1 MQIMPAP
8 SMTCAA
14 GASIFGPTATIAPS
28 RTCTS
33 PAARS
38 GTAGSIVSTVT
49 PRMSSSPRPGS
60 GAPGAL
66 AVRTTCC
73 ADRPRGMS
81 AAVPN
86 AAAPCIS
93 ARRLNLLPVICVPQ
107 AITSPH
113 DPRMPNSHPIPP
125 ADDLNLFRL
134 DVRRLDD
141 RPPLLD
147 LSPLLCCERLGR
159 LFLARPDFLT
169 HVGEPLAHRWIRQGV
184 HECGMELGD
193 NILRRALG
201 RPKTMPKRRVKAGHP
216 CFVDR
221 WSIGRRRPP
230 GLGHY
235 RIGLELTG
243 ADLR

>member
-125 ADDLNLFRL
+125 ADDLNFFRL

-141 RPPLLD
+141 RLQLLD
-147 LSPLLCCERLGR
+147 LSYLMCWVGLG
-159 LFLARPDFLT
+159 LIFFARS
-169 HVGEPLAHRWIRQGV
+169 V
-184 HECGMELGD
+184 
-193 NILRRALG
+193 
-201 RPKTMPKRRVKAGHP
+201 
-216 CFVDR
+216 FVDYVCVPY
-221 WSIGRRRPP
+221 RP
-230 GLGHY
+230 
-235 RIGLELTG
+235 
-243 ADLR
+243 